1 MSTNSEAL
9 YGQRLLRGVETCHVD
24 TAPKSTLY
32 FVCKRLLDLTAT
44 SFGLLLIS
52 PLLLLI
58 AIAIKFDSKG
68 PVFFVQ
74 ERIGARRKR
83 SEGRDVWEL
92 IVFRCYKFRSM
103 FDGCDQSPHQKY
115 IAKFCAADGEPDSMA
130 SLAPFKLSNDE
141 RITRVGRL
149 LRNTSLDELPQLFN
163 VMSGEMSLVGP
174 RPVPVYEV
182 AMYGSN
188 AYERLA
194 ATPGITGLW
203 QIKGRGRAH
212 FAEMVQLDAEYV
224 RRCSFWLDLKI
235 LVFTI
240 PAVLAGT
247 GAR

>member
-1 MSTNSEAL
+1 MSTNSEAAH
-9 YGQRLLRGVETCHVD
+9 GQQLLKGFATRHVD

-44 SFGLLLIS
+44 SFGLVLLS

-58 AIAIKFDSKG
+58 AIAIKLDSKG

-74 ERIGARRKR
+74 ERVGARRKR
-83 SEGRDVWEL
+83 REGRDVWEL

-103 FDGCDQSPHQKY
+103 FDRCDQSPHKKY
-115 IAKFCAADGEPDSMA
+115 IAEFCAADGEPESVA
-130 SLAPFKLSNDE
+130 SSASFKLRDDE
-141 RITRVGRL
+141 RVTRVGRV
-149 LRNTSLDELPQLFN
+149 LRNTSLDEFPQLIN

-182 AMYGSN
+182 EMYGSN
-188 AYERLA
+188 HYERLA
-194 ATPGITGLW
+194 ATPGVTGLW

-212 FAEMVQLDAEYV
+212 FAQMVELDADYV
-224 RRCSFWLDLKI
+224 RRCSFWLDLEI
-235 LVFTI
+235 LVLTI
-240 PAVLAGT
+240 PAVLAGR